1 MRKTI
6 YLKTI
11 FLLCALLAG
20 VVNVNAQTVVSHWT
34 RVTDLSDVQTDDIVV
49 IVDESQGIA
58 LPNTGGDFQ
67 GVAVTLSGGYISSDV
82 SDNIKWTLTKTNSG
96 TKFKFTRSSD
106 SQILYGDN
114 GTGLYRLGMN
124 SDTYT
129 TSYFQFNSYA
139 SGGKMYFE
147 TPEPVVPYYVSW
159 NNNKAQLSGLNSDA
173 ATLTLYKLVET
184 DPIVKWKKVNG
195 TNVTLS
201 NNDVVVIVDLK
212 TGRAL
217 SNDKADKDPDAVAVE
232 LNVDNDRILGD
243 VAEKV
248 QWTFTNNGGM
258 YKFAA
263 GENNLYADTDS
274 KGLKVGTA
282 TTSNEFAFSYN
293 DVNGTYMGITIGETP
308 YYAVVEESMFSNSWK
323 LVEGSD
329 DKAKDGQIAIFKKVA
344 DEKIIPTLEFASD
357 NYAGNKGDVL
367 NINATC
373 TGANVS
379 EITWTSLD
387 PTVATVNSD
396 GEVTLLKRGIVTI
409 KASIAETDF
418 HDKATATCT
427 VRIDDPS
434 ASGPGGS
441 MYNPLTVADA
451 KELAEKGEVTIA
463 GTKYTL
469 QEGVNYYIMGKV
481 SKVNSGLMA
490 MFGDMDMGSI
500 GGTGGS
506 GGMDFDEMMDDM
518 DFDMDS
524 MDEMGFDMSSLGFDF
539 SSIFGSSDKVTYY
552 ISDDGTKDNQLKVV
566 NGLGTIKSNNGGAVE
581 YNAIPNLSPGD
592 CVVVCGPLV
601 YSEDTNALS
610 SLMGGSSSNE
620 EPKKTAKVDEL
631 NYLAQFDPTLLV
643 GDKEIYVNKSLH
655 NSLLYSIDN
664 YFDFYSHQAKITT
677 DYEVSYKS
685 SDEEIAK
692 WDEDTKSIIGVS
704 EGTAKITVKVKVIV
718 TPDDPDTDDNEEKS
732 YTMKRKFKL
741 TVKTRDLDPAGYYD
755 GDYVLTTSTSD
766 LADGTRLLLV
776 GTRVKDDTNTDY
788 IMGENNS
795 MMGGGKTGS
804 KYEFKDQ
811 TKVKIPCEDV
821 PKATLEVVLEQDGAF
836 WNLRV
841 GEDENG
847 TPLYLYASVK
857 AETEQSGSG
866 SGGGFMEMFN
876 PSSGMKV
883 GTMAAATADSL
894 KATISFAGNIATIKF
909 PKVADDKNNTIM
921 LSSAFDMESMMGSST
936 STTTSTSTSSFDLF
950 MASFNTK
957 KPGDETAE
965 AGKDPKCFLPRI
977 YRFVPDAS
985 FGITI
990 GNTGWKTIVTY
1001 KDVEVPENVEAYIVT
1016 KVQPEETQSV
1026 ATLLSVEKIKGG
1038 VPYLLHVTSGSA
1050 TDYTMTLT
1058 SDEVTAPTN
1067 NMLEVSDRTTTG
1079 SSTSSTVYVLANKSK
1094 GVGFYRWT
1102 GDELGAGR
1110 VYLPVGTAG
1119 APEYCGFY
1127 ISEATAIQSI
1137 DDTKTD
1143 VGPFYDLQGR
1153 RVEHPTNGIYIV
1165 NGKKVVVK

>member
-1 MRKTI
+1 M
-6 YLKTI
+6 
-11 FLLCALLAG
+11 
-20 VVNVNAQTVVSHWT
+20 
-34 RVTDLSDVQTDDIVV
+34 
-49 IVDESQGIA
+49 
-58 LPNTGGDFQ
+58 
-67 GVAVTLSGGYISSDV
+67 YI
-82 SDNIKWTLTKTNSG
+82 
-96 TKFKFTRSSD
+96 
-106 SQILYGDN
+106 
-114 GTGLYRLGMN
+114 
-124 SDTYT
+124 
-129 TSYFQFNSYA
+129 
-139 SGGKMYFE
+139 E
-147 TPEPVVPYYVSW
+147 TPEPVVPFYVSW
-159 NNNKAQLSGLNSDA
+159 NNNKAELSGQNSDA

-184 DPIVKWKKVNG
+184 EPIVKWKKVNG
-195 TNVTLS
+195 TNVILS

-212 TGRAL
+212 TGRAI

-323 LVEGSD
+323 LVEGTD

-418 HDKATATCT
+418 HDKATVTCT

-566 NGLGTIKSNNGGAVE
+566 NGLGTIKTNNGGAVE
-581 YNAIPNLSPGD
+581 YNAIPNLSPDD

-620 EPKKTAKVDEL
+620 KPKKTAKVDEL

-692 WDEDTKSIIGVS
+692 WDEDTKSIIGVN
-704 EGTAKITVKVKVIV
+704 EGTAKITVKVKVIL
-718 TPDDPDTDDNEEKS
+718 TPDDESTTDVNEEVS

-788 IMGENNS
+788 VMGENNS
-795 MMGGGKTGS
+795 MMGGGKSGS
-804 KYEFKDQ
+804 KI
-811 TKVKIPCEDV
+811 TINGTSIPCEDV
-821 PKATLEVVLEQDGAF
+821 PNGTLEVILEEDKNNINF

-847 TPLYLYASVK
+847 TPLYLYATSK
-857 AETEQSGSG
+857 DADDNDM
-866 SGGGFMEMFN
+866 MEMFS
-876 PSSGMKV
+876 PSSGLKV
-883 GTMAAATADSL
+883 GTKADAENDATEEGVTVSI
-894 KATISFAGNIATIKF
+894 KATIGFTSNNATIKF
-909 PKVADDKNNTIM
+909 DGILDAKNNTIM

-957 KPGDETAE
+957 KPGSETPE
-965 AGKDPKCFLPRI
+965 EGKAQKNFLPRI
-977 YRFVPDAS
+977 YRFVPDPS
-985 FGITI
+985 FNISI

-1001 KDVEVPENVEAYIVT
+1001 RDVEVPANVEAYIVT
-1016 KVQPEETQSV
+1016 KVESGATQSV

-1038 VPYLLHVTSGSA
+1038 EPYLLHVESA
-1050 TDYTMTLT
+1050 GDYTLTLT
-1058 SDEVTAPTN
+1058 SENFDAPTN
-1067 NMLEVSDRTTTG
+1067 NKLEVSDRKTTG
-1079 SSTSSTVYVLANKSK
+1079 NTTSSTVYVLANKNY
-1094 GVGFYRWT
+1094 GVGFYRWV

-1110 VYLPVGTAG
+1110 VYLPVGASAG
-1119 APEYCGFY
+1119 AREYCGFFVD
-1127 ISEATAIQSI
+1127 ETTAIQSI
-1137 DDTKTD
+1137 DDSKTNE
-1143 VGPFYDLQGR
+1143 GPFYDLQGR
-1153 RVEHPTNGIYIV
+1153 QVDNPTKGIYIV
-1165 NGKKVVVK
+1165 NGKKFVVK